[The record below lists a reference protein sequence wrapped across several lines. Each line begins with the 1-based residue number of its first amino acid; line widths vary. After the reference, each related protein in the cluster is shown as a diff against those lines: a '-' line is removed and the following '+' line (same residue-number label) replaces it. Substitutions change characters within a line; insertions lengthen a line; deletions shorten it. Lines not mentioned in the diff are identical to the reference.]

1 MKIQKGQ
8 VQYKDR
14 NDYYVT
20 YGLTDDGKQYYFI
33 EKDVEVLKN
42 GNRIATTVLVEAIDE
57 MVKPEHIGVV
67 NEAGEE
73 VISCTHRRVKPISDE
88 ILLAEAA
95 TPISQNVID
104 AINTRNYPTAATTLV
119 STTTTVKD
127 KLNTKM
133 NGNGRFVFNDLFSE
147 ATIYDIN
154 GNNLVNGE
162 YYSFI
167 GTDNNKLYLSKNT
180 VDSEITEYSVLP
192 PEVQAN
198 VSEGVNNEI
207 DINQVEVPENTV
219 ENALNTTASTEE
231 TQLDTVEEVNN
242 AANQTG
248 SFENT
253 TNNEINAATEEGI
266 QMPTSEEMQAV
277 DAIAPEVPV
286 ANAEELPV
294 EQNLPEEVV
303 SEENDLELPTIS
315 EDEVAPEEVAASTDE
330 IVEDVTVAEEQPN
343 EIELPVTDTPIDL
356 ENPQE
361 ETASE
366 EVSEEEIPQAEV
378 EDVADN
384 DTTDEMDQELELN
397 LPEEEIDTDLEDS
410 AVQVDSIEKEE
421 DYTDLI
427 EESVK
432 DPDIAEGTKIISGLI
447 KQNKELKNTVASL
460 EEELDRQKSTT
471 KSIAEKAKMQ
481 EQKIEV
487 LTEGRKKDRNK
498 IISLENSK
506 KELEEKVSYLERI
519 NSSQADE
526 IDMLKPQLE
535 GKEELV
541 KLYAEAES
549 LLDDHDDFDIDDYSF
564 SRRAA

>member
-67 NEAGEE
+67 NESGEE

-104 AINTRNYPTAATTLV
+104 AINTRNDPTAATTLV

-207 DINQVEVPENTV
+207 DINQVEVAEDTV
-219 ENALNTTASTEE
+219 ENALNEE
-231 TQLDTVEEVNN
+231 T
-242 AANQTG
+242 
-248 SFENT
+248 NT
-253 TNNEINAATEEGI
+253 EAPV
-266 QMPTSEEMQAV
+266 PTPEEMQAV

-315 EDEVAPEEVAASTDE
+315 EDEVVPEEVTASTDE
-330 IVEDVTVAEEQPN
+330 IVENETVAEEQPS

-361 ETASE
+361 ETISE
-366 EVSEEEIPQAEV
+366 EVSEEEIPQADIPVEEQA
-378 EDVADN
+378 EDVVEN
-384 DTTDEMDQELELN
+384 DTTDGIDQDLELN
-397 LPEEEIDTDLEDS
+397 LPEEEMDTTLEDS
-410 AVQVDSIEKEE
+410 TVQVDSIEKEE

>member
-104 AINTRNYPTAATTLV
+104 AINTRNDPTAATTLV

-180 VDSEITEYSVLP
+180 VDSEITEYQILP

-219 ENALNTTASTEE
+219 ENALNEE
-231 TQLDTVEEVNN
+231 T
-242 AANQTG
+242 
-248 SFENT
+248 NT
-253 TNNEINAATEEGI
+253 EAPV
-266 QMPTSEEMQAV
+266 PTPEEMQAV
-277 DAIAPEVPV
+277 NAIAPEVPV

-315 EDEVAPEEVAASTDE
+315 EDEVGNE
-330 IVEDVTVAEEQPN
+330 TVAEEQPS
-343 EIELPVTDTPIDL
+343 EIELPVADTPIDI

-361 ETASE
+361 EIVSE

-378 EDVADN
+378 EDVAEN

-397 LPEEEIDTDLEDS
+397 LPEEEIDTTLEDS
-410 AVQVDSIEKEE
+410 TVQVDSIEKEE